1 MPYKKCDLCG
11 AIVTNC
17 ALFSCEALKRCSQGG
32 ALHSYGWQ
40 VTFRINRC
48 TATALE
54 NNGSAGNSG
63 PVKKKALTLGC
74 RISGPYDGNQSIQ
87 EIKKHARRPGK
98 T

>member
-1 MPYKKCDLCG
+1 MRGTEEVPLGRGSAPFRMTWDIQQKQVHGCG
-11 AIVTNC
+11 A
-17 ALFSCEALKRCSQGG
+17 
-32 ALHSYGWQ
+32 
-40 VTFRINRC
+40 
-48 TATALE
+48 E